1 VQNNVYE
8 REKEQKLENN
18 TTNFREKER
27 EREKKSKTPF
37 RKEDNIKSIESIN
50 SKYNIRKHD
59 RNDIFCSKN
68 YIG

>member
-27 EREKKSKTPF
+27 EREEIENTISK
-37 RKEDNIKSIESIN
+37 R
-50 SKYNIRKHD
+50 R
-59 RNDIFCSKN
+59 
-68 YIG
+68 